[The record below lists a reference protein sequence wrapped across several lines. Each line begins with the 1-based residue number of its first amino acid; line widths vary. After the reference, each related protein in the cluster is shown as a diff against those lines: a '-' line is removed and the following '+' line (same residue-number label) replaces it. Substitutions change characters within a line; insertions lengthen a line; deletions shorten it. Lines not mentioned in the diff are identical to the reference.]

1 MAFKDKEE
9 FYKLIGMM
17 VEKINNDKPLYDKLA
32 SANLTCTLQITN
44 MDSTI
49 VTVSAKNAK
58 LEFEYGEPIIKPEAT
73 VLGTDEIFAKFW
85 QGKVNL
91 LTAMATGKL
100 KVGGAVASITKLL
113 PRLSGCYPKW
123 VEVLKEAGRED
134 LIVK

>member
-9 FYKLIGMM
+9 FYKLMAMM
-17 VEKINNDKPLYDKLA
+17 AEKIKSDKALHDKLA

-44 MDSTI
+44 MDSAS
-49 VTVSAKNAK
+49 VTVIAKNGK
-58 LEFEYGEPIIKPEAT
+58 MDFEYGESSVTAEAT
-73 VLGTDEIFAKFW
+73 VFGTDDIFSKFW

-91 LTAMATGKL
+91 MTAMATGKL

-134 LIVK
+134 LIAK